1 MRLRFDQLP
10 QQLQKGLLPC
20 YLLSGDEPLQIGEAA
35 DAIRAAARDADY
47 ATRTVF
53 EVDAHFKWGEL
64 MAEADS
70 LSLFSDKKVIDL
82 RIPSGKTGTEG
93 GKNLVAYAE
102 RPPPDT
108 LLLIT
113 MPKMDRAQQSTKWVK
128 ALDKLGALI
137 QIWPIEGRNLL
148 QWLDQRMRSR
158 GLMPEREVIAML
170 AERVE
175 GNLLAAAQEIDKLLL
190 LQGPGP
196 VSAEQLLEASADSA
210 RFDVYKLVDAALAG
224 NTARC
229 IRILQGLRAEGI
241 AEPVVLWAL
250 AREIRM
256 LASIR
261 GEIDAGRS
269 AQQVLANR
277 RDVWDKRRPLVARG
291 LSRLNLAT
299 LQQLLQ
305 SCALADR
312 AIKGRAMDNP
322 WLLFEKM
329 LVALSAP

>member
-20 YLLSGDEPLQIGEAA
+20 YLLSGDEPLQMGEAA
-35 DAIRAAARDADY
+35 DGIRAAARTADY

-82 RIPSGKTGTEG
+82 RIPSGKPGTEG
-93 GKNLVAYAE
+93 SKNLVAYAE

-113 MPKMDRAQQSTKWVK
+113 MPKLERSQLSGKWVK

-148 QWLDQRMRSR
+148 QWLEQRMHSR
-158 GLMPEREVIAML
+158 GLVPEREVVGML

-175 GNLLAAAQEIDKLLL
+175 GNLLAASQEVDKLLL

-196 VSAEQLLEASADSA
+196 VTAEQLLEASSDSA
-210 RFDVYKLVDAALAG
+210 RFDVFKLVDAALMG
-224 NTARC
+224 NAARC
-229 IRILQGLRAEGI
+229 IRILQGLRAEGV

-250 AREIRM
+250 ARETRLLAGIR
-256 LASIR
+256 SEVD
-261 GEIDAGRS
+261 GGRTI
-269 AQQVLANR
+269 QQVLQNR
-277 RDVWDKRRPLVARG
+277 RDVWDKRRPLVSKG
-291 LSRLNLAT
+291 VSRLNLPR
-299 LQQLLQ
+299 LQRLLQ
-305 SCALADR
+305 TCALADR
-312 AIKGRAMDNP
+312 AIKGRAQEDP
-322 WLLFEKM
+322 WLLFEEI
-329 LVALSAP
+329 LVALARP